1 VSERALR
8 GGNWSVQE
16 LERLRQLLPR
26 RGVAGTALLLR
37 RSPAC
42 VQRKALQLLRVPPRR
57 GAWTDSDDAQLRESW
72 GAVELRLLAPML
84 GRSQAELKKRA
95 AELRAA
101 LRSGQWSRAE
111 LQALKDLYG
120 TRRDEDLEVALQR
133 PRAAIAAEA
142 GHLCLAKDKRFAAQA
157 HVEAAAGTVVPAA
170 PRRPMPRWSHAEI
183 ERLRALYADRDNLAV
198 ARELGRTV
206 ASIANKANLL
216 GLKKSAAML
225 ADIGRSNILARYG
238 RDGGEAATFG

>member
-1 VSERALR
+1 MTERPLR

-57 GAWTDSDDAQLRESW
+57 GAWTDSDDSLLRDSW

-84 GRSQAELKKRA
+84 GRSQAEVSRRA
-95 AELRAA
+95 AELRQR
-101 LRSGQWSRAE
+101 LRSGPWSRTE

-120 TRRDEDLEVALQR
+120 TRRDEDLEVALLR
-133 PRAAIAAEA
+133 PRAEIAAEA
-142 GHLCLAKDKRFAAQA
+142 ARSCLAKDKRFAAQA
-157 HVEAAAGTVVPAA
+157 SVGAASPGSA
-170 PRRPMPRWSHAEI
+170 PGSRPRMPRWSHAEV

-216 GLKKSAAML
+216 GLKKSAAVL
-225 ADIGRSNILARYG
+225 ADIGRSNIKVRYDRG
-238 RDGGEAATFG
+238 DGEASTNG